1 MKNIFRILK
10 YDLQKVQKN
19 VIAMIVIMGITV
31 IPTLYAWF
39 NIGASWDPYGNTS
52 SLKVAVASVDEGYE
66 GELLSVNLNLGDQ
79 VISALHENSQLDWI
93 FTSADKAKEG
103 VKSGKYYAAIVIPKD
118 FSKDMMSIFSSDVTH
133 PKITYYIN
141 EKENAI
147 APKITQKGATAVQ
160 RQVNSTFIETVSTT
174 ALEALQ
180 TVNNLTENSGDESLT
195 QKLSASLSQISSD
208 LNSTAGTI
216 QSFVDLSDAATVM
229 LNTTSEFLN
238 QSGSGTKSSV
248 DALKATSTDGIDS
261 LTSALAGTTDT
272 VNQALSQNKEFYT
285 SISDA
290 VDSALDSYTTD
301 AAASANALSDIS
313 ARVQKVIDKYTLI
326 SESLTAI
333 ADRHPDLTL
342 LTAGVNSINSQIQ
355 NAIEAQ
361 TSVKN
366 KLDEAAEAITGAT
379 ADASSLK
386 KELDDLI
393 ATSTSSVSSVKTDYE
408 KQVKGNLSSLAS
420 NLDSTSSSV
429 SSLLGQLNDSIK
441 DITDV
446 TGSASG
452 NLTDLQKAL
461 KSSVDLITE
470 SADKLAKASDTL
482 DKNGSEGIALLSEL
496 LSEDPDAIASFLSS
510 PVQLDE
516 TKIYPIENYG
526 TAMAPFYST
535 LAIWVGAVVMAAMLK
550 VNVAESTKRRL
561 FHPKE
566 HQLYIGRLLL
576 FVGIGLIQSGLI
588 CLGDLYFLGIQC
600 KHPFL
605 FIVTGWF
612 TSFVYVNLIYA
623 LTVSFGDIGKAVA
636 VVLMVMQVAG
646 SGGTFPIQCAPK
658 FFRVVYPLLPF
669 THSMNAMR
677 ECIAGFYGTTYIKE
691 LCMLGAFL
699 IPSLLLGLLL
709 RKPIIKL
716 NDAFIEKLEDTK
728 LI

>member
-1 MKNIFRILK
+1 
-10 YDLQKVQKN
+10 
-19 VIAMIVIMGITV
+19 MIVIMGITV

-52 SLKVAVASVDEGYE
+52 SLKVAVASVDEGYQ

-79 VISALHENSQLDWI
+79 VINALHENSQLDWI

-103 VKSGKYYAAIVIPKD
+103 VKSGKYYAAIVIPED

-160 RQVNSTFIETVSTT
+160 KQVNSTFIETVAET
-174 ALEALQ
+174 ALDALQ
-180 TVNNLTENSGDESLT
+180 TVNNLTQNTEDDSLT
-195 QKLSASLSQISSD
+195 QKLADSLSQISSD
-208 LNSTAGTI
+208 LTSAAGTI

-248 DALKATSTDGIDS
+248 DALKETSTDGIDS
-261 LTSALAGTTDT
+261 LTSALTGTTDT
-272 VNQALSQNKEFYT
+272 LNQALSQNKEFY
-285 SISDA
+285 SSVSDA

-301 AAASANALSDIS
+301 AAASANALSEIS
-313 ARVQKVIDKYTLI
+313 ARVQRVIDKYTLI
-326 SESLTAI
+326 SDSLTAL

-355 NAIEAQ
+355 NAIETQ

-366 KLDEAAEAITGAT
+366 KLDEAAEAITDAT

-393 ATSTSSVSSVKTDYE
+393 TASTSSVSSVKTDYE
-408 KQVKGNLSSLAS
+408 KQVKGNLDSLAS

-429 SSLLGQLNDSIK
+429 SSLLGQLDDSIN
-441 DITDV
+441 DITNV
-446 TGSASG
+446 TDSASG
-452 NLTDLQKAL
+452 NLTDIQKAL
-461 KSSVDLITE
+461 KSSVELLTD
-470 SADKLAKASDTL
+470 SADKLTQASDTL
-482 DKNGSEGIALLSEL
+482 NKNGSEGIALLSDL
-496 LSEDPDAIASFLSS
+496 LSEDPDTIASFLSS

-516 TKIYPIENYG
+516 TKIFPIENYG
-526 TAMAPFYST
+526 SAMAPFYST

-550 VNVAESTKRRL
+550 VNVADSTKRRL

-576 FVGIGLIQSGLI
+576 FVGIGLLQSGLI

-605 FIVTGWF
+605 FLVTGWF

-677 ECIAGFYGTTYIKE
+677 ECIAGFYGTTYTKE

-716 NDAFIEKLEDTK
+716 NNAFTEKLEDTK